1 MAAKSKARTVFAGKF
16 FCVRRKGRWDY
27 VERINL
33 SGVVSILPLTA
44 DGKIILTE
52 QFRIPLGKRVVALPA
67 GLAGDEG
74 KEKLIDAA
82 KRELLEETGHVA
94 KRWKFLTEG
103 PSSSGLSDEVISIF
117 IAEDAMRQA
126 AVDPDTG
133 EKIEVHEIPLR
144 NLPAWLARKKKA
156 GRLIDYK
163 IFAAL
168 YLAESMRGRVA
179 RATKTR
185 PTAQTRGRPTVTKRS
200 K

>member
-1 MAAKSKARTVFAGKF
+1 MPGKGQARTVFTGKF
-16 FCVRRKGRWDY
+16 FRVRRRGPWDY

-33 SGVVSILPLTA
+33 SGVVAILALTS

-52 QFRIPLGKRVVALPA
+52 QFRVPFGKRVVALPA

-74 KEKLIDAA
+74 KERLIEAA

-94 KRWKFLTEG
+94 KRWKLLTEG

-117 IAEDAMRQA
+117 LASDATRQVA
-126 AVDPDTG
+126 IDPDKG
-133 EKIEVHEIPLR
+133 EKIEVHQIALR
-144 NLPAWLARKKKA
+144 SLSAWLARKKKA

-168 YLAESMRGRVA
+168 YLARRPKPAGR
-179 RATKTR
+179 
-185 PTAQTRGRPTVTKRS
+185 
-200 K
+200 